1 MPGLSVRRI
10 DDETYA
16 QLRRRAKNHGVS
28 MEEEVRRILRAA
40 THAPDRLGNFALE
53 LFGNQGANLDIPERE
68 RTEPVDL
75 LE

>member
-1 MPGLSVRRI
+1 
-10 DDETYA
+10 
-16 QLRRRAKNHGVS
+16 